1 MIHWF
6 NDLPFS
12 TLINTACFDVDAGS
26 WWFSIR
32 FCCCS
37 VDFSTALI
45 FSVVDRENSNTV
57 LVKLFGNPVDYV
69 TALSS
74 NSSQHRLPIRINSF
88 RWPDVK
94 RAHGLAVDSWTS
106 LVYLVDTRLGR
117 IESGSFIFG
126 NTSMTEE
133 GLFNAPPPIKQV
145 SPRYKW
151 KNKIWRTANEVN

>member
-1 MIHWF
+1 
-6 NDLPFS
+6 
-12 TLINTACFDVDAGS
+12 
-26 WWFSIR
+26 
-32 FCCCS
+32 
-37 VDFSTALI
+37 
-45 FSVVDRENSNTV
+45 
-57 LVKLFGNPVDYV
+57 LFGNPVDYV

-117 IESGSFIFG
+117 IESGSFVFG

-133 GLFNAPPPIKQV
+133 GLFNALPPIKQV
-145 SPRYKW
+145 SPRYK
-151 KNKIWRTANEVN
+151 